1 MAMKSRKS
9 GRAELLKA
17 AQLEFEEQ
25 GYDGTQTNAIARR
38 AGYAPQT
45 FYRHFPDK
53 KAIFLAI
60 YLGWAEAEAQALA
73 KAETVSTM
81 MDALLAH
88 HALHRLFR
96 RSLRHLSTIDP
107 EIAAVRADTRQNQM
121 GAIIAR
127 FSHLSETEALALI
140 FTLERLCDAWAE
152 GEFEACGVPREA
164 ARAHMSIILTN
175 ALRVASQMG

>member
-1 MAMKSRKS
+1 VVKSRKS

-25 GYDGTQTNAIARR
+25 GFDGTQTNAIARR

-60 YLGWAEAEAQALA
+60 YLDWAKAEAQALA
-73 KAETVSTM
+73 KANTIPAMIET
-81 MDALLAH
+81 LLDH
-88 HALHRLFR
+88 HVAHRLFR
-96 RSLRHLSTIDP
+96 RSLRHLTALDP
-107 EIAAVRADTRQNQM
+107 EIAAVRAQSRQQQM
-121 GAIIAR
+121 GAITGR
-127 FSHLSETEALALI
+127 FPHLAAVDTLTLI

-152 GEFEACGVPREA
+152 GEFEACGVSREEA
-164 ARAHMSIILTN
+164 LAHMSAILSN
-175 ALRVASQMG
+175 ALRVAPQIG